1 MYRVID
7 MRLSNSGAC
16 ELHEISNHKKFNAAL
31 NKALYHFRD
40 GRQVLLICG
49 EKFNGGSYVVFRK
62 EDAERAYDFYREIG
76 VRFVEV
82 WSFLPAGESIGRYT
96 VSHSSYEF
104 NSETGHYLEFG
115 DNPVMYDDEEETS
128 YVIGRISRRFDS

>member
-49 EKFNGGSYVVFRK
+49 EKFNGGNYVVFSK
-62 EDAERAYDFYREIG
+62 EDAERAYGFYREIG
-76 VRFVEV
+76 VLFVDV
-82 WSFLPAGESIGRYT
+82 WSFLPAGESIGKYT
-96 VSHSSYEF
+96 VSH
-104 NSETGHYLEFG
+104 YLEIG
-115 DNPVMYDDEEETS
+115 DSPVMYHDEEEAS
-128 YVIGRISRRFDS
+128 YAVGRISRQFDSL